1 MMRWL
6 LLCFM
11 ACFALYPA
19 QAADDTSPSREQIW
33 ALLEKVKKDTDRMS
47 LPTNSHNTAGMKA
60 AQDAFARYQAEPWQ
74 QRIEAKKQ
82 QLSQRHLGPGEEI
95 LPTDKQRPTLSP
107 QEKLYLFLSSSVPIT
122 TINTYLATIAGSG
135 SEIVPVM
142 FGFIGGLS
150 QAKTQG
156 KFFAAIL
163 QKDAS
168 CRDQPQ
174 QRCPRLTL
182 TIKIEPLLFKR
193 YGITRVPALVY
204 DRGGDVVIVEGDAG
218 LTGLLARI
226 GKEVKSPGLA
236 GLIKTIQATN

>member
-11 ACFALYPA
+11 ACFALHPA
-19 QAADDTSPSREQIW
+19 QAADDISPSREQIST
-33 ALLEKVKKDTDRMS
+33 LLEKVKKDADRMS
-47 LPTNSHNTAGMKA
+47 LPTNSHNSAGMKA
-60 AQDAFARYQAEPWQ
+60 AQDAFARYQEEPWQ
-74 QRIEAKKQ
+74 QKIEAKKQ
-82 QLSQRHLGPGEEI
+82 QLSQRHLGPNEEI
-95 LPTDKQRPTLSP
+95 LLEKQRPILSP

-142 FGFIGGLS
+142 FGFVGGLS

-156 KFFAAIL
+156 KFFGAIL
-163 QKDAS
+163 QKDS
-168 CRDQPQ
+168 GCRDQSQ
-174 QRCPRLTL
+174 QRCPRLAL
-182 TIKIEPLLFKR
+182 TIKIEPLLFTR

-204 DRGGDVVIVEGDAG
+204 DRGGDIVIVEGDAG

-226 GKEVKSPGLA
+226 GEEVKSPGLV

>member
-6 LLCFM
+6 VFLVI
-11 ACFALYPA
+11 ACFALCSA
-19 QAADDTSPSREQIW
+19 QATDDPSPSREQIC

-47 LPTNSHNTAGMKA
+47 LPTNSHNAAGMKA

-82 QLSQRHLGPGEEI
+82 QLSQRHLGPGDEI
-95 LPTDKQRPTLSP
+95 LPDKQRPTLSP

-142 FGFIGGLS
+142 FGFVGGLS
-150 QAKTQG
+150 QAKAQG
-156 KFFAAIL
+156 KFFGAIL
-163 QKDAS
+163 QKDTG

-174 QRCPRLTL
+174 QRCPRLAL

-204 DRGGDVVIVEGDAG
+204 DRGGDVIIVEGDAG
-218 LTGLLARI
+218 LTGLLTRI
-226 GKEVKSPGLA
+226 GEEVKSPGLA
-236 GLIKTIQATN
+236 GLIKTIQVTN

>member
-1 MMRWL
+1 MRWL
-6 LLCFM
+6 LLVM
-11 ACFALYPA
+11 ACFVLCPA
-19 QAADDTSPSREQIW
+19 QAAEDTSPGREQISV
-33 ALLEKVKKDTDRMS
+33 LLEKVKKDADHMS

-60 AQDAFARYQAEPWQ
+60 AQEAFARYQAEPWQ
-74 QRIEAKKQ
+74 QRIETKKL
-82 QLSQRHLGPGEEI
+82 QLSQRYLGPGEEI
-95 LPTDKQRPTLSP
+95 LPADKQRPTLSP
-107 QEKLYLFLSSSVPIT
+107 QEKLYLFLSSSVPT
-122 TINTYLATIAGSG
+122 ATINTYLTTIAGSG

-150 QAKTQG
+150 QAKAQG
-156 KFFAAIL
+156 KFFGAIL
-163 QKDAS
+163 QKDGG

-174 QRCPRLTL
+174 QRCPRLAL
-182 TIKIEPLLFKR
+182 TIKIEPLLFQR

-226 GKEVKSPGLA
+226 GEEVKSPGLA

>member
-1 MMRWL
+1 MRWW

-11 ACFALYPA
+11 ACFALHSA
-19 QAADDTSPSREQIW
+19 QAADDTTPSREQIW
-33 ALLEKVKKDTDRMS
+33 ALLEKVKKDADRMR
-47 LPTNSHNTAGMKA
+47 LPTNSHHAAGLKA
-60 AQDAFARYQAEPWQ
+60 AQEAFARNQAEPWQ
-74 QRIEAKKQ
+74 QKIEAKKQ
-82 QLSQRHLGPGEEI
+82 QLSQRYLGPNQGI
-95 LPTDKQRPTLSP
+95 LPADKQRPTLSP
-107 QEKLYLFLSSSVPIT
+107 QEKLYLFLSSSVPT
-122 TINTYLATIAGSG
+122 STINAYLATIAGSG
-135 SEIVPVM
+135 IEIVPVM

-150 QAKTQG
+150 QAKDQG
-156 KFFAAIL
+156 KFFGAIL

-168 CRDQPQ
+168 CRDQSQ

-218 LTGLLARI
+218 LTGLLTRI
-226 GKEVKSPGLA
+226 GEEVKSPGLA

>member
-11 ACFALYPA
+11 ACFALHPA
-19 QAADDTSPSREQIW
+19 QAAEDTSPSREQIST
-33 ALLEKVKKDTDRMS
+33 LLEKVKKDADGMS
-47 LPTNSHNTAGMKA
+47 LPTNSHNSAGMKA
-60 AQDAFARYQAEPWQ
+60 AQEAFARFQAEPWQ

-82 QLSQRHLGPGEEI
+82 QLSQRYLWPNEGI
-95 LPTDKQRPTLSP
+95 LPSDKERPTLSP

-122 TINTYLATIAGSG
+122 TINTYLATIVGSG

-142 FGFIGGLS
+142 FGFVGGLS
-150 QAKTQG
+150 QAKAQG
-156 KFFAAIL
+156 KFFGAIL
-163 QKDAS
+163 QKDDG

-174 QRCPRLTL
+174 ERCPRLAL
-182 TIKIEPLLFKR
+182 TIKIEPLLFQR

-218 LTGLLARI
+218 LTGLLTRI
-226 GKEVKSPGLA
+226 AEEVKSPGLA
-236 GLIKTIQATN
+236 GLIKNIQATN

>member
-1 MMRWL
+1 MMRWWL
-6 LLCFM
+6 LLIM
-11 ACFALYPA
+11 ASLVLHPA
-19 QAADDTSPSREQIW
+19 QAAEDTSPSREQIW
-33 ALLEKVKKDTDRMS
+33 ALLEKVKKDADRMS
-47 LPTNSHNTAGMKA
+47 LPTNSHTALGTKA
-60 AQDAFARYQAEPWQ
+60 AQDAFTRFQAETWQ
-74 QRIEAKKQ
+74 QSIEAKKQ
-82 QLSQRHLGPGEEI
+82 QLSQRHLGPGDEI
-95 LPTDKQRPTLSP
+95 LLDKQRPTLSP
-107 QEKLYLFLSSSVPIT
+107 QEKLYLFLSSSVPST

-142 FGFIGGLS
+142 FGFVGGLS
-150 QAKTQG
+150 QTKAQG
-156 KFFAAIL
+156 KFFGAIL
-163 QKDAS
+163 QKDAD

-226 GKEVKSPGLA
+226 GEEVKSPGLT

>member
-1 MMRWL
+1 MMPWWL
-6 LLCFM
+6 LLVM
-11 ACFALYPA
+11 ACLAPSPA
-19 QAADDTSPSREQIW
+19 QAAEAPSPSREQIST
-33 ALLEKVKKDTDRMS
+33 LLEKVKKDADRMS
-47 LPTNSHNTAGMKA
+47 LPTNSNHAAGMKA
-60 AQDAFARYQAEPWQ
+60 AQDVFARFQAEPWQ

-82 QLSQRHLGPGEEI
+82 QLSQRHLGPGEEF
-95 LPTDKQRPTLSP
+95 LPEKERPTLSP
-107 QEKLYLFLSSSVPIT
+107 QEKLYLFLSSSVPT
-122 TINTYLATIAGSG
+122 STINTYLATIAGSG

-142 FGFIGGLS
+142 FGFVGGLS

-156 KFFAAIL
+156 KFFGAIL
-163 QKDAS
+163 QKDAG
-168 CRDQPQ
+168 CRDHLQH
-174 QRCPRLTL
+174 RCPRMAL

-226 GKEVKSPGLA
+226 GEEVKSPGLA